1 MNNQTLREKIIATNI
16 AKKRGGG
23 KLREEERTPTHDAT
37 HILVLLHPPVT
48 KPNVIFRHQARC
60 AKRRFTA

>member
-23 KLREEERTPTHDAT
+23 KLREEERTPTYTRCDPYSGSSPST
-37 HILVLLHPPVT
+37 GDET
-48 KPNVIFRHQARC
+48 KCYF
-60 AKRRFTA
+60 